1 MTEVKK
7 DDTETIERSVAARA
21 PWRYALMGMA
31 LPLVVIG
38 VAAAWHFHP
47 SWMEALAQNSRASAQ
62 APAAVQSLG
71 QSSAQNTAQN
81 AAQTTA
87 QAGAK
92 PTTDAVAAPN
102 ESPFLVQARQAEAN
116 TCAGV
121 YQALGTVAVEGSQFA
136 TQAIWSKTEADNRAI
151 QGMTGMTYKAGT
163 YVGPAAGVVF
173 ASPTGQKCEGIM
185 VRVVPFQQSCEAV
198 SALLPKGSAA
208 SSKLSDVAVY
218 NATDPGLQV
227 MLIPAGTGCTALT
240 ILRAGER

>member
-7 DDTETIERSVAARA
+7 DDTETIERSGAARA

-47 SWMEALAQNSRASAQ
+47 SWMEALAQNSRTSA
-62 APAAVQSLG
+62 PV
-71 QSSAQNTAQN
+71 
-81 AAQTTA
+81 AAQITA
-87 QAGAK
+87 QASAK
-92 PTTDAVAAPN
+92 PATDAASAPN

>member
-1 MTEVKK
+1 MVDAEKG
-7 DDTETIERSVAARA
+7 DTGKGNAATVGRGAGSQRA
-21 PWRYALMGMA
+21 QSPWRYALMGMA
-31 LPLVVIG
+31 LPLAVIG
-38 VAAAWHFHP
+38 IAAAWHFHP
-47 SWMEALAQNSRASAQ
+47 GWIEALAQSNRQAMQTAAPASAT
-62 APAAVQSLG
+62 AAASQ
-71 QSSAQNTAQN
+71 
-81 AAQTTA
+81 
-87 QAGAK
+87 K
-92 PTTDAVAAPN
+92 D
-102 ESPFLVQARQAEAN
+102 SPFLIQARQAEAN

-121 YQALGTVAVEGSQFA
+121 YHTLGTVAVEGSHYA

-151 QGMTGMTYKAGT
+151 QGMTGMTYAAGT

-198 SALLPKGSAA
+198 TALLPKGSAA

-218 NATDPGLQV
+218 NAADPGLQV